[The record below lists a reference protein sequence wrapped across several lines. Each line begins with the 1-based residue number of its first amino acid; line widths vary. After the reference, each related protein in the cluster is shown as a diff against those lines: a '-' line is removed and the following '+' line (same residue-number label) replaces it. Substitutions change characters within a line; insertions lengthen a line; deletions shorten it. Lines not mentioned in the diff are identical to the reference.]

1 MNQPSIPSMG
11 TLVIRGVLANVFQPS
26 VLATATSKYA
36 LASGSSLHGKAIRA
50 PEGSNCVNQQYLS
63 DPSVQGTLYRPLPC
77 LRDGSSSSALNPT
90 SVFRTPGAR
99 KLSFA
104 TSF

>member
-1 MNQPSIPSMG
+1 MNQPSLSSIG
-11 TLVIRGVLANVFQPS
+11 TLSKRAPLAKIFQPS
-26 VLATATSKYA
+26 VLATATLNSA
-36 LASGSSLHGKAIRA
+36 FASGSSLHGKAIRA

-104 TSF
+104 TS

>member
-63 DPSVQGTLYRPLPC
+63 DPSVQGTLYRPLAC
-77 LRDGSSSSALNPT
+77 LRDGSSSSAWNPKLIDNL
-90 SVFRTPGAR
+90 SPAE
-99 KLSFA
+99 KLSF
-104 TSF
+104 